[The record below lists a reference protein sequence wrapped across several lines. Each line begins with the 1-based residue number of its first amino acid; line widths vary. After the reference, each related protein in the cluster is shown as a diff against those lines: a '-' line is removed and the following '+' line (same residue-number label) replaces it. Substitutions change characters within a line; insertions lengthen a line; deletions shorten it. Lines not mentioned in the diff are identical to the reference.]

1 MKRYKLIE
9 RMMRKIRRTIF
20 APYYFVKY
28 GWQRSRRGFSDRDMW
43 NADMYLAGL
52 IADVLQWYI
61 DKGHGVPM
69 HYAYD
74 LDKYSPDVE
83 IMSDRRDDDYMK
95 RIRVFREYAENGC
108 AMSKEWKKQFGGVT
122 EKQIKKELSWF
133 RDNFTTLWD

>member
-1 MKRYKLIE
+1 MRYKIQ
-9 RMMRKIRRTIF
+9 RYKQNIIRFIKT
-20 APYYFVKY
+20 PYWWYQRARY
-28 GWQRSRRGFSDRDMW
+28 GYSDRDMW
-43 NADMYLAGL
+43 NADTYLAGL

-74 LDKYSPDVE
+74 LDLYAPDTQ

-95 RIRVFREYAENGC
+95 RIRVFKEYAENGC
-108 AMSKEWKKQFGGVT
+108 AMNKTWKRQVGGVT